1 MVLYIHAQIVQ
12 GLELLREIHSTLLL
26 SGRIINK
33 AAYAKR
39 LKNCF
44 QVLILNTLK
53 HQTKETWRQNNPSR
67 ENSFVVAMKMARID
81 L

>member
-26 SGRIINK
+26 RRIINK
-33 AAYAKR
+33 AAHAKR

-53 HQTKETWRQNNPSR
+53 HQTKETWREYNPSR
-67 ENSFVVAMKMARID
+67 ENRSIVAKKMAEID